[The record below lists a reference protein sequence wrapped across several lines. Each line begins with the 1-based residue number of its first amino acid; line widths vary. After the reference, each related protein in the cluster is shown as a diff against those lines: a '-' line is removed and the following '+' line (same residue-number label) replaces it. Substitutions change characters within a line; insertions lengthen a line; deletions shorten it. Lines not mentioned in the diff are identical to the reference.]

1 MEDNNVKKGGISVE
15 TEHIF
20 PIIKKWLYSEKEI
33 FLREIVSNASDAI
46 TKLKR
51 LESLGKYAGSEEPY
65 RIDVSFNK
73 TEKTL
78 TVSDNGIGM
87 SEEEVEKY
95 LCSMALSG
103 AMDFIREYEGENE
116 EGKGGIIG
124 HFGLGFYS
132 AFMVADTVE
141 VITKSYLGAPAVCFT
156 CKEDGSYTI
165 SAAEEKGRGTS
176 VVMHI
181 NEDGEEFLF
190 EGKLAEVLR
199 RYCAFMPVEIY
210 LTDEEKDATEDE
222 STETA
227 EEKKASPINDTE
239 PLWQKNASDC
249 TEEEY
254 KAFYQKA
261 FGDYKEPLFHMHLN
275 ADYPLNFKGI
285 LYFPK
290 IQENYEN
297 LEGKIQLYY
306 NQVFVADNIKEVI
319 PEYLLMLRGVL
330 DCPELPLNVSRSYLQ
345 NSAYVSKV
353 SQYIVKKVADKL
365 TAMFRNE
372 REKYEG
378 LWEDIRTFVEY
389 GAICDKKFYDR
400 VKEAF
405 LFVKTDGTKITLE
418 DAVSAAGESKTVY
431 YTSSPEQQAQYVAM
445 YEAKGIP
452 VIVMSKMLDDRFMQ
466 VLEQNHGAVKFVRVD
481 AGTDALREGDAE
493 EKNEAL
499 SALFEAFSTEKQ
511 KLSVRQERLADPT
524 VPAILTVSEE
534 ARRMEEMMKMYAPDM
549 PAMPTEAT
557 LILNLASPI
566 VTRLADGGYGDKANA
581 VAKYVYSLALLSQRP
596 LSAEEMKSF
605 LQDGYQLLSELA

>member
-1 MEDNNVKKGGISVE
+1 MAENQVKKGGISVE

-51 LESLGKYAGSEEPY
+51 LASLGKYDGDEDAY

-78 TVSDNGIGM
+78 TVADNGIGM
-87 SEEEVEKY
+87 SAEEVEKY
-95 LCSMALSG
+95 ICNMALSG
-103 AMDFIREYEGENE
+103 AMDFVREYEGENE
-116 EGKGGIIG
+116 RNAGGIIG

-132 AFMVADTVE
+132 AFMVADTVD
-141 VITKSYLGAPAVCFT
+141 VITKSYLDAPAVCFT
-156 CKEDGSYTI
+156 CTEDGSYTI
-165 SAAEEKGRGTS
+165 EEGVERGRGTS

-181 NEDGEEFLF
+181 NEDGEEFLS
-190 EGKLAEVLR
+190 EGKLREVLN

-210 LTDEEKDATEDE
+210 LTDEEKEEDA
-222 STETA
+222 
-227 EEKKASPINDTE
+227 EKKDGEEIKPTPVNDIN

-254 KAFYQKA
+254 TAFYQKA
-261 FGDYKEPLFHMHLN
+261 FSDYRESLFHLHLN

-290 IQENYEN
+290 IQENFEN
-297 LEGKIQLYY
+297 LEGKIKLFY

-345 NSAYVSKV
+345 NSAYVTKV

-365 TAMFRNE
+365 SSMFRNE

-389 GAICDKKFYDR
+389 GAICDKKFYDK
-400 VKEAF
+400 VKDAL
-405 LFVKTDGTKITLE
+405 LFVKTDGTKLSLSE
-418 DAVSAAGESKTVY
+418 LAEVAGEKKTLY
-431 YTSSPEQQAQYVAM
+431 YTSNPAQQSQYIAM
-445 YEAKGIP
+445 YEARNIP
-452 VIVMSKMLDDRFMQ
+452 VFVMEKMLDDRFMQ
-466 VLEQNHGAVKFVRVD
+466 TVEQNGEGLKFVRVD
-481 AGTDALREGDAE
+481 AGTDALREGETGE
-493 EKNEAL
+493 EKNETL
-499 SALFEAFSTEKQ
+499 FTLFEVFSTEKQ
-511 KLSVRQERLADPT
+511 KLTVSAERLADAS

-534 ARRMEEMMKMYAPDM
+534 ARRMGDMMKLYAPDM
-549 PAMPTEAT
+549 EDMPVDAT
-557 LILNLASPI
+557 LILNMANPI
-566 VTRLADGGYGDKANA
+566 ISRLAEGGYGEKAEK
-581 VAKYVYSLALLSQRP
+581 VAKQVYSLALLSQRP
-596 LSAEEMKSF
+596 LSSEEMKEF
-605 LQDGYQLLSELA
+605 LCDSYNVLSEIG